1 MDELHS
7 FAVVMSEISVRVAF
21 FVGMGLCAFLF
32 SKGDELAIAGYALL
46 AMELGF
52 LPVALVEMLNNDS
65 VDNGSLEMF
74 LVASVLLI
82 SISIFSIA
90 TPYLKWQWLRE

>member
-7 FAVVMSEISVRVAF
+7 CAVVMSETSVRVAL

-46 AMELGF
+46 AMALVF

-82 SISIFSIA
+82 SISIFSIV
-90 TPYLKWQWLRE
+90 TPYLKWQWVRE